1 MVAQKEQNIRFSHSV
16 PRVLSMMLPSKLD
29 LSYYAN
35 ALSNAGATITGLTG
49 MCENESL
56 TQKWQHC
63 GNVQHIHKYLTQT

>member
-56 TQKWQHC
+56 TQN
-63 GNVQHIHKYLTQT
+63 GNIAGTYVYNIYISI